1 LAASAQGGIPTVEIF
16 LKEKILL
23 PMVEEHR
30 SSRLASLPERESFL
44 KRGFAFQEAELAA
57 ARARL
62 SEKAQAGDGRARLEL
77 GRIRER
83 QRNLASQRD
92 TAVRALIIEPAQIM
106 PGTIRFIAHAL
117 IIPTLDPEDAR
128 RHDAAIEAIA
138 MRVAIAYEEA
148 AGALVKDVST
158 ADLARAAGLGD
169 HPGFDLLS
177 YRTDGL
183 IHSIEVKGR
192 AGTGNVDISDNEWAK
207 ACNLRE
213 QYWLYTVF
221 GCNSPHPQLIRVRDP
236 WGKLIASVRGYSV
249 GADEIMRAAEE

>member
-1 LAASAQGGIPTVEIF
+1 
-16 LKEKILL
+16 
-23 PMVEEHR
+23 
-30 SSRLASLPERESFL
+30 
-44 KRGFAFQEAELAA
+44 
-57 ARARL
+57 
-62 SEKAQAGDGRARLEL
+62 
-77 GRIRER
+77 
-83 QRNLASQRD
+83 
-92 TAVRALIIEPAQIM
+92 M

-249 GADEIMRAAEE
+249 GADEIMRAAEEQTIECLH